1 MAVIIKCKM
10 CGGDLALTEGSTIA
24 ECEYC
29 GTQQTVPAVDDDK
42 KARLYNRANQYRMDS
57 EFDKAAGVYE
67 SIVADFPEEAE
78 AYWGLIL
85 CKFGI
90 EYVDDPKTGKK
101 IPTCHRSS
109 YDSIM
114 DDPDLDKVLDNADSA
129 ARKLYQEE
137 ARQIEKLR
145 KDILEVSG
153 KEDPYDIFICYKET
167 DKDGNRTVD
176 SVLAQDLYTALTD
189 KGYRVFFSRITLE
202 DKLGQAY
209 EPYIFA
215 ALNSAKVMLAVGTD
229 YEHYNAVWVRN
240 EWSRFLKL
248 TDGTQKKVLIP
259 CYKDIDAYD
268 MPKEFRHLQA
278 QDLGKVGAI
287 QDLLRGVEKIL
298 PREKEPVQQ
307 TVVVQQAGQGNL
319 DVLLKRGKM
328 ALEDGDWKKADG
340 FFEEVLNQNAEC
352 AEAYLGKFL
361 AKQETPDLESWVR
374 KYRRMTL
381 TAKTGTHSDLEPDT
395 EHITEAVNQ
404 YAIEGYVDG
413 GNIQELYQNF
423 NLEYASELDDRIRQR
438 EMLDRFWERSNELT
452 RAEQFAT
459 GETASDL
466 QMAKEQLTESLNQQ
480 IAQAEES
487 KQAAKEQRL
496 AEYRAHLENVDVQVA
511 QVYEDGQ
518 NRREREYQR
527 LLQVKQE
534 CTPEQLLE
542 YAKSFDKLKDYK
554 DSRELAKWCREE
566 NARILSENRKAQEE
580 QRRRIEAQQQ
590 TFREYQAECQ
600 AKNMKLFRIFLIV
613 AAALFAIGV
622 ICLTVSMSKTE
633 TDGEPIP
640 VVAAVIASILFEAV
654 TNGLLILFTAFAA
667 KFTEKTIG
675 GKNRWVIPS
684 RIFAIIGIL
693 TSGILFLA
701 QVVGGEGLGE
711 MGLWAASVFALHLTA
726 FIVPFFR
733 KKL

>member
-1 MAVIIKCKM
+1 MSVILKCKM
-10 CGGDLALTEGSTIA
+10 CGGDLVLTEGSTIA
-24 ECEYC
+24 TCEYC
-29 GTQQTVPAVDDDK
+29 GTVQTVPSADNEK
-42 KARLYNRANQYRMDS
+42 KLTLFERANRHRADC

-229 YEHYNAVWVRN
+229 YENYNAVWVRN

-287 QDLLRGVEKIL
+287 QDLLRGIEKLITVNSSAKAEPVVQSEDVNRMFLYNTAVEKGKENSVASVKDAIEKLRSLGNWNGADLLLPDLEAKLIVLKKKNSIIRFAAIGVFALILLLACLSPVIKQRSHKKIMYDYGVQLQEKYLYAGAYSWFEQLGGFKDSEDRCALMEKKMVELNTAVGKLIGEEPKAGHYQIEIYIPELSARCVLNYDKGGDCSIGSSWSSDNTDTAALEAIL
-298 PREKEPVQQ
+298 PFGPE
-307 TVVVQQAGQGNL
+307 A
-319 DVLLKRGKM
+319 LLSYDGDTQEYLLLTLENGVYLRGKM
-328 ALEDGDWKKADG
+328 REDRSLVFVSEEGNRYT
-340 FFEEVLNQNAEC
+340 FEIIEV
-352 AEAYLGKFL
+352 
-361 AKQETPDLESWVR
+361 S
-374 KYRRMTL
+374 
-381 TAKTGTHSDLEPDT
+381 
-395 EHITEAVNQ
+395 
-404 YAIEGYVDG
+404 
-413 GNIQELYQNF
+413 
-423 NLEYASELDDRIRQR
+423 
-438 EMLDRFWERSNELT
+438 
-452 RAEQFAT
+452 
-459 GETASDL
+459 
-466 QMAKEQLTESLNQQ
+466 
-480 IAQAEES
+480 
-487 KQAAKEQRL
+487 
-496 AEYRAHLENVDVQVA
+496 
-511 QVYEDGQ
+511 
-518 NRREREYQR
+518 
-527 LLQVKQE
+527 
-534 CTPEQLLE
+534 
-542 YAKSFDKLKDYK
+542 
-554 DSRELAKWCREE
+554 
-566 NARILSENRKAQEE
+566 
-580 QRRRIEAQQQ
+580 
-590 TFREYQAECQ
+590 
-600 AKNMKLFRIFLIV
+600 
-613 AAALFAIGV
+613 IG
-622 ICLTVSMSKTE
+622 
-633 TDGEPIP
+633 
-640 VVAAVIASILFEAV
+640 
-654 TNGLLILFTAFAA
+654 
-667 KFTEKTIG
+667 
-675 GKNRWVIPS
+675 
-684 RIFAIIGIL
+684 
-693 TSGILFLA
+693 
-701 QVVGGEGLGE
+701 
-711 MGLWAASVFALHLTA
+711 
-726 FIVPFFR
+726 
-733 KKL
+733 